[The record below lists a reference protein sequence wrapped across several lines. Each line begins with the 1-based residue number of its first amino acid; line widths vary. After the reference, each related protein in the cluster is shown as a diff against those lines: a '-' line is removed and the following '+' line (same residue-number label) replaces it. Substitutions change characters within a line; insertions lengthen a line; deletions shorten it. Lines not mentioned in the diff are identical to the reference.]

1 MTQKELLYF
10 EDAIG
15 HLGNIVKLLNDFDSN
30 VQNNQI
36 KDFFNNEKSKLQNL
50 KTTLVNVLGG
60 KTNGWSFNDGKLFIS
75 TKE

>member
-15 HLGNIVKLLNDFDSN
+15 HLENIVKLLNDFDSN

-36 KDFFNNEKSKLQNL
+36 KEFFNNEKSKLQNL

-60 KTNGWSFNDGKLFIS
+60 KTNG
-75 TKE
+75 